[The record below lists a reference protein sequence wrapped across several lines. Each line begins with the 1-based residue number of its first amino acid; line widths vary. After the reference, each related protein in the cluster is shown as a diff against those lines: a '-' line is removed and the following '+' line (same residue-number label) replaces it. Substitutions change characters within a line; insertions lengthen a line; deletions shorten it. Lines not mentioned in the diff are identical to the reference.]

1 MAISISIFDAI
12 SLNKQQI
19 VINLIS
25 IEQLAGTE
33 GAVSGLFFERNVFC
47 FTRTSAN
54 KQKTLKMEELVQDI
68 KDIKKQIVDYVV
80 STGKTETQLLVE
92 RDEVLKEL
100 KEELK
105 ELKEELKRKEEKEI
119 LLLKQ
124 QPQQGDLITTRFLRT
139 FFFR

>member
-1 MAISISIFDAI
+1 MDAI

-54 KQKTLKMEELVQDI
+54 KQKTLNMEELVQDI

-80 STGKTETQLLVE
+80 STGKAETQLLVK

-105 ELKEELKRKEEKEI
+105 QLLKKEEQLREKELI
-119 LLLKQ
+119 LLRK
-124 QPQQGDLITTRFLRT
+124 QPQPIFYI
-139 FFFR
+139 

>member
-1 MAISISIFDAI
+1 
-12 SLNKQQI
+12 
-19 VINLIS
+19 
-25 IEQLAGTE
+25 
-33 GAVSGLFFERNVFC
+33 
-47 FTRTSAN
+47 
-54 KQKTLKMEELVQDI
+54 MEELAQEI
-68 KDIKKQIVDYVV
+68 KDKKKQIFDYVV